1 MTHLIVFFSNIFHH
15 GKKLNVVCGWIF
27 RKPKIK
33 AQKMSGS
40 AKSCHSSFGFNVL
53 SKTYIAIEATEIIPI
68 PESVATLSGIKN
80 QTQ

>member
-1 MTHLIVFFSNIFHH
+1 GAS
-15 GKKLNVVCGWIF
+15 
-27 RKPKIK
+27 RR
-33 AQKMSGS
+33 
-40 AKSCHSSFGFNVL
+40 HSSFGFNVL